1 MRNLF
6 LTITALAIVALSVT
20 GCDFFRRLAG
30 RPDSEWIAAK
40 AEAIRMDEERQRIR
54 LDSLEKARKA
64 AADSAAT
71 AEAAA
76 DSVRLANHRYRF
88 CVILGSFSSKENAER
103 YIEEIAQKGYKGEL
117 LAFRNGTTAV
127 GVCQTDDESQVK
139 KSLEELQRQDFCPK
153 GAWILERKQ

>member
-1 MRNLF
+1 MKNAF
-6 LTITALAIVALSVT
+6 LTIAIMTLVATSVT

-30 RPDSEWIAAK
+30 RPDSEWIEAK
-40 AEAIRMDEERQRIR
+40 AETIRLEEETLRIR

-64 AADSAAT
+64 EADSL
-71 AEAAA
+71 AAA

-103 YIEEIAQKGYKGEL
+103 YVEEIAAKGYKCEL
-117 LAFRNGTTAV
+117 LTFRNSTAV
-127 GVCQTDDESQVK
+127 GVCPTDDEAQAK
-139 KSLEELQRQDFCPK
+139 KSLSELQRQDFCPK

>member
-1 MRNLF
+1 MKNAF
-6 LTITALAIVALSVT
+6 LTIAIMALVAASVT

-30 RPDSEWIAAK
+30 RPDSEWIEAK
-40 AEAIRMDEERQRIR
+40 AETIRQEEEALRIR
-54 LDSLEKARKA
+54 QDSLERARKA
-64 AADSAAT
+64 EADSL
-71 AEAAA
+71 AAA

-103 YIEEIAQKGYKGEL
+103 YVEEIAAKGYKCEL
-117 LAFRNGTTAV
+117 LTFRNSTAV
-127 GVCQTDDESQVK
+127 GVCPTDDEAQAK

>member
-1 MRNLF
+1 MKNAF
-6 LTITALAIVALSVT
+6 LTIAVMTLVATAVT

-30 RPDSEWIAAK
+30 RPDSEWIEAK
-40 AEAIRMDEERQRIR
+40 AEAIRQEEEALRIR
-54 LDSLEKARKA
+54 QDSLERVRKA
-64 AADSAAT
+64 EADSL
-71 AEAAA
+71 AAA

-103 YIEEIAQKGYKGEL
+103 YVEEIAAKGYKCEL
-117 LAFRNGTTAV
+117 LTFRNSTAV
-127 GVCQTDDESQVK
+127 GVCPTDDEAQAK

>member
-6 LTITALAIVALSVT
+6 LTTAALAIVALSVT

-54 LDSLEKARKA
+54 MDSLETARKA
-64 AADSAAT
+64 AADSAA
-71 AEAAA
+71 AAA
-76 DSVRLANHRYRF
+76 LADSARLANHRYRF

>member
-1 MRNLF
+1 MKNAF
-6 LTITALAIVALSVT
+6 LTIAVMTLIATAVT

-30 RPDSEWIAAK
+30 RPDSEWIEAK
-40 AEAIRMDEERQRIR
+40 AEAIRQEEEALRIR
-54 LDSLEKARKA
+54 QDSLERARKA
-64 AADSAAT
+64 EADSL
-71 AEAAA
+71 AAA

-103 YIEEIAQKGYKGEL
+103 YVEEIAAKGYKCEL
-117 LAFRNGTTAV
+117 LTFRNSTAV
-127 GVCQTDDESQVK
+127 GVCPTDDEAQAK

>member
-1 MRNLF
+1 MKNAF
-6 LTITALAIVALSVT
+6 LTIAIMALVAASVT

-30 RPDSEWIAAK
+30 RPDSEWIEAK
-40 AEAIRMDEERQRIR
+40 AEAIRQEEEALRIR

-64 AADSAAT
+64 EADSL
-71 AEAAA
+71 AAA

-103 YIEEIAQKGYKGEL
+103 YVEEIAAKGYKCEL
-117 LAFRNGTTAV
+117 LTFRNSTAV
-127 GVCQTDDESQVK
+127 GVCPTDDEAQAK
-139 KSLEELQRQDFCPK
+139 KSLEELQRQDFCPN